1 MNEHT
6 NILNIFINEY
16 GEWCRTGTEPVSA
29 AQDVRYFLDC
39 QENRLK
45 TKGLSMTRSF
55 TISPDAV
62 GGTFVHDVPPWKA
75 SVPYAEIKM
84 ITDYRYGKKT
94 VHREDPLILYASV
107 LDKQDSEDRLVNCP
121 SCGHPAMVSQL
132 QDGCPYCRTVF
143 KLSDLYP
150 KITSWYTVPQIVERT
165 KLTSG
170 IRKVMIITASISG
183 TAVFLLSFLTN
194 ADGFPLVLRILF
206 SLFLG
211 AFGALGFSF
220 AVYMIL
226 SMGLLVKALY
236 EGGRALPLLGGIN
249 ARRKMTAYM
258 KAYDPAFSYEL
269 FEGKVT
275 SLVRAVLF
283 SDQRNDLSIYTG
295 REDLSG
301 FDDLV
306 DMAYRGA
313 MAVRRFSEESGRLR
327 ITVQLYL
334 TNSYM
339 RRHLTR
345 KDEKLTVVLERD
357 ASVKEDPGFTVH
369 AVKCRGCGASFDA
382 MHERYCPNCGRSYE
396 AMYDDWVIT
405 SVRI

>member
-16 GEWCRTGTEPVSA
+16 ENWCRTGTEPVSA

-39 QENRLK
+39 QEKRLK
-45 TKGLSMTRSF
+45 AKSLSMTRSF
-55 TISPDAV
+55 TISADAV
-62 GGTFVHDVPPWKA
+62 GGTFVSDVPPYKA
-75 SVPYAEIKM
+75 SVPYTETKM

-107 LDKQDSEDRLVNCP
+107 LDKQGSEDRLVNCP
-121 SCGHPAMVSQL
+121 SCGHPAMVSEL
-132 QDGCPYCRTVF
+132 QDGCPYCRTIF

-150 KITSWYTVPQIVERT
+150 KVTSWYTVPQIVERT
-165 KLTSG
+165 TLTSG
-170 IRKVMIITASISG
+170 IRKVMIITASVSG

-194 ADGFPLVLRILF
+194 ADGFPLVLRILY
-206 SLFLG
+206 SLFVG
-211 AFGALGFSF
+211 AFGALGISF
-220 AVYMIL
+220 AVYMTL
-226 SMGLLVKALY
+226 SMALLIKALY
-236 EGGRALPLLGGIN
+236 EGGRALPLLGGIST
-249 ARRKMTAYM
+249 RKKMTVYM
-258 KAYDPAFSYEL
+258 KTYDPAFSYEL

-283 SDQRNDLSIYTG
+283 SNQRDDLSIYTG
-295 REDLSG
+295 SEDLSR

-313 MAVRRFSEESGRLR
+313 VKVMRFTEDSGILQV
-327 ITVQLYL
+327 TLQLFL
-334 TNSYM
+334 TNTYM

-345 KDEKLTVVLERD
+345 KDEKLTVILERD

-382 MHERYCPNCGRSYE
+382 MHERYCPNCGRTYD

-405 SVRI
+405 SVRM